1 MECYNCGCRNVFVL
15 GFIPAKADS
24 IVVLLCRWVW
34 VVGSSLWVCVWVVGG
49 SLWVWVW
56 VVGSSLWVC
65 GCVGVCMYVCTYVH
79 VVVCICKCVCVHV
92 HVRVHYA
99 MYLCVQV
106 CGGVYILYVRMY
118 VCTCV
123 YPCSMY
129 WICPSLPCRH
139 PCAQQSKLKDMDWN
153 PLEWQP
159 LISDRSFLP
168 WLVKGR
174 RRRGVARRGEWVH
187 GERSGA

>member
-1 MECYNCGCRNVFVL
+1 
-15 GFIPAKADS
+15 
-24 IVVLLCRWVW
+24 
-34 VVGSSLWVCVWVVGG
+34 
-49 SLWVWVW
+49 
-56 VVGSSLWVC
+56 
-65 GCVGVCMYVCTYVH
+65 MYVCTYVH
-79 VVVCICKCVCVHV
+79 VFVCIGKCVCVHV

-106 CGGVYILYVRMY
+106 CGGVYVLYVRMY

-174 RRRGVARRGEWVH
+174 QRRGGGEKRRKGACGKKWSLRVGGVEVE
-187 GERSGA
+187 GRQKERPLILSIVSCPVEM